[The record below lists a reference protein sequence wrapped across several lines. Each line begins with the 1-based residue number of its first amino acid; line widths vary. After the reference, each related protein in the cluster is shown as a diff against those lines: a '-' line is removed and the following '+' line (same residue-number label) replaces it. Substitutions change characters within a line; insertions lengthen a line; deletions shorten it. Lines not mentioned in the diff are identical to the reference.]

1 MTLTKG
7 SWRYRDLETGR
18 ESVEYR
24 YRRYKKVRTRATDRH
39 NICVLSI
46 CNLMTRRRNNS
57 RYNLHLEGVRTICQR
72 RKLRSFQLTYYLPLR
87 RLLHHLLHDPIQ
99 FRFHLMLPQTTL
111 ARLICTFTIAIHML
125 DTNLGELFLVAGR
138 ADCLYGSTYM
148 NGSELVSTSR
158 A

>member
-57 RYNLHLEGVRTICQR
+57 RYNLHLKGVRTICQR
-72 RKLRSFQLTYYLPLR
+72 WELRSFQLTCNLPLR
-87 RLLHHLLHDPIQ
+87 RLLHHLLHDPVQ
-99 FRFHLMLPQTTL
+99 FRFQLMLPQTTL
-111 ARLICTFTIAIHML
+111 GRLIRTFTITLHML
-125 DTNLGELFLVAGR
+125 DSNLGELFLVAGR
-138 ADCLYGSTYM
+138 ADCRYGFTYM
-148 NGSELVSTSR
+148 NGSELISTSR